1 MKKLVLA
8 LALVIGAAGAS
19 FASNYKLDEA
29 AVESAFTASDDI
41 TLSVTES
48 LGVEAVAAEGELDKT
63 QYLIRAAFCG
73 IIALHRSYMG
83 TGDKGLLLYYLCIP
97 VANYVAIMVD
107 FWGVII
113 KGDEFWMKYKDN
125 PKFFAWNN

>member
-48 LGVEAVAAEGELDKT
+48 LGVEAVAAEGELSKT
-63 QYLIRAAFCG
+63 QYLIRAWFCG
-73 IIALHRSYMG
+73 SFALHRSYMG
-83 TGDKGLLLYYLCIP
+83 TGGKGLLLYYLCIP

>member
-8 LALVIGAAGAS
+8 LALVVGAAGAS

-29 AVESAFTASDDI
+29 SVETAFAASDDI
-41 TLSVTES
+41 SLSITES
-48 LGVEAVAAEGELDKT
+48 LGIEAVAADGELSKT
-63 QYLIRAAFCG
+63 QFLIRAWFCG
-73 IIALHRSYMG
+73 SIALHRSYMG
-83 TGDKGLLLYYLCIP
+83 TGGKSLLIYYLCVP

-107 FWGVII
+107 FWGTII